1 MDPYTTAIGIG
12 LAVGIAGLGV
22 GIGQGL
28 AANGG
33 LNGMSRQP
41 EAGKQINN
49 AMLLSLVF
57 LELVFLLTFVIGF
70 LLIAKIPDPT
80 PTKKETSRM
89 ESSVRTA
96 SNSHDPIVIAAN
108 RL

>member
-1 MDPYTTAIGIG
+1 MESVGLGIG

-33 LNGMSRQP
+33 LQGMARQP
-41 EAGKQINN
+41 EAGKQISN

-57 LELVFLLTFVIGF
+57 LELVFLLTFVLGF
-70 LLIAKIPDPT
+70 LMSGKITAAPA
-80 PTKKETSRM
+80 
-89 ESSVRTA
+89 A
-96 SNSHDPIVIAAN
+96 SNATGTRYEQKTDGQKVALNVNP
-108 RL
+108 

>member
-41 EAGKQINN
+41 EAGKQISN
-49 AMLLSLVF
+49 AMLLALVF

-70 LLIAKIPDPT
+70 MLSLKIPSEVP
-80 PTKKETSRM
+80 KEKSGMRIDAPQR
-89 ESSVRTA
+89 VA
-96 SNSHDPIVIAAN
+96 SNASGETLVARYRP
-108 RL
+108 